1 MRRFK
6 RSVAAFLAI
15 AMMAAV
21 TTVGGVAPA
30 ASQTAETTE
39 TVEATAP
46 AQATSVGEIRRL
58 YKTILGREADQAGL
72 DYWLETAADG
82 ATYQDLSWAF
92 LASEEWKNAVG
103 DNLSN
108 EEFVNRLYVQ
118 ALGREADA
126 DGLKYWVE
134 DILGSGVQQ
143 QDIIRWFAESDEQK
157 LLTQTGESL
166 SLNILHINDHHS
178 HLEDDGVSLEL
189 GGAETDVDF
198 AGFPRVVA
206 KFKELE
212 ALLEADG
219 EHVAK
224 LHAGDAITGTLY
236 YSLFKGE
243 VDAALMNEICFD
255 AFALGNHEFD
265 DGDDGLAQFL
275 DFLLA
280 GPYCQTP
287 VLAANVVPGPDS
299 ALNGG
304 PIRPRIVYEYDG
316 QKVGYVGIDIAN
328 KTKNSSSPDPET
340 QFLDEVTTA
349 QKQIDELRAEGV
361 NKVVLITH
369 YQYDNDLALAKA
381 VSGVD
386 VIIGGDSH
394 TLLGDEFEQYGFNPQ
409 GPYPT
414 MTTDRVGSPVCI
426 AQAWEYSQIVGQITV
441 AWDDFGFV
449 TSCTGTPHLL
459 LGDNFTREVEDEDVA
474 LEGADLEAVLAQ
486 IEAAPEL
493 SIVTPDARAQEI
505 LDSFTDQVASETQRK
520 IGVVA
525 DDLCLERIPG
535 QGRSTLCDVS
545 ETAQQGG
552 DIQQL
557 VADAFR
563 ARSFES
569 DISIQNA
576 GGVRIDVPAGDLT
589 IATAY
594 TVLPFSNTM
603 VNLEMTGVQVKAV
616 LEDGFDFALAPDGST
631 GAYPYASGLRW
642 DADATAAKGSRLT
655 NLEYQAKGTTEW
667 VPFDESTTY
676 TVVTNDF
683 IAAGRD
689 GYLTFNDIDDAAIV
703 DTFINYA
710 QGLIDYVEIDL
721 GGVVTKP
728 ASDGYST
735 KSFIPA
741 AG

>member
-6 RSVAAFLAI
+6 RSTAAFLAI
-15 AMMAAV
+15 AMMGAV
-21 TTVGGVAPA
+21 LMAGGAAPA
-30 ASQTAETTE
+30 VAQTTE
-39 TVEATAP
+39 AADATAP
-46 AQATSVGEIRRL
+46 AQQMTVGEVRRL

-92 LASEEWKNAVG
+92 LASEEWKAAVG
-103 DNLSN
+103 DDLSN
-108 EEFVNRLYVQ
+108 EDFVSRLYEQ
-118 ALGREADA
+118 ALDREADA
-126 DGLKYWVE
+126 EGLAYWVN
-134 DILGSGVQQ
+134 DILGAGVQQ

-157 LLTQTGESL
+157 QLTQTTESL

-178 HLEDDGVSLEL
+178 HLEQDDIGLEL

-212 ALLEADG
+212 AALEADG
-219 EHVAK
+219 QHVAK

-236 YSLFKGE
+236 HSLFKGE

-265 DGDDGLAQFL
+265 DGDAGLAQFI
-275 DFLLA
+275 DFLRA

-287 VLAANVVPGPDS
+287 VLAANVVPGPS
-299 ALNGG
+299 SPLNGG
-304 PIRPRIVYEYDG
+304 QIQPRIVYDYDG
-316 QKVGYVGIDIAN
+316 EKVGFVGIDIAN

-394 TLLGDEFEQYGFNPQ
+394 TLLGEEFEQYGLNPA

-414 MTTDRVGSPVCI
+414 MTTDRVGAPVCI
-426 AQAWEYSQIVGQITV
+426 AQAWEYSQIVGQISV
-441 AWDDFGFV
+441 SWDEFGFV
-449 TSCTGTPHLL
+449 TSCDGTPHLL
-459 LGDNFTREVEDEDVA
+459 LGDNFSREVDDEDVA

-486 IEAAPEL
+486 IAAAPEL
-493 SIVTPDARAQEI
+493 SIVQPDPRAQEI
-505 LDSFTDQVASETQRK
+505 LDGFTEQVATETQRQ
-520 IGVVA
+520 IGTVSE
-525 DDLCLERIPG
+525 DLCLERIPG
-535 QGRSTLCDVS
+535 QGRSTICDVAD
-545 ETAQQGG
+545 TAQQGG

-576 GGVRIDVPAGDLT
+576 GGVRIDVPAGELT

-594 TVLPFSNTM
+594 TILPFSNTL
-603 VNLEMTGVQVKAV
+603 VNLEMTGTQVKAV

-667 VPFDESTTY
+667 VPFDESATY
-676 TVVTNDF
+676 TIVTNDF
-683 IAAGRD
+683 IAGGRD
-689 GYLTFNDIDDAAIV
+689 GYVTFNDIDDSAIV

-721 GGVVTKP
+721 GGVVAKP

-735 KSFIPA
+735 QSFVPA
-741 AG
+741 G